1 LAQHDH
7 NDVDAPGNQPARPD
21 WAALYQRH
29 REAMLRVAASL
40 LRQAGR
46 DTGQAQDIVNQVFVE
61 VMNKPPDPPGNWEA
75 YLVKA
80 TAYRTKD
87 HMTTADA
94 RRAVPVGTGTRDDE
108 PVLLDRATDYDV
120 EEQAL
125 CAVRAEL
132 LRHRVREVLAGL
144 PDDQRRVV
152 RLRLFDR
159 MTNVEIAPLLDV
171 TPQRVSQLWKAG
183 WGTVWATVRDDPG
196 LWLEDEQGDE
206 G

>member
-1 LAQHDH
+1 MVQHEH
-7 NDVDAPGNQPARPD
+7 NHVDAPGNQPARPD

-29 REAMLRVAASL
+29 RETMLRVAASL

-46 DTGQAQDIVNQVFVE
+46 DTDQAQDIVNQVFVE
-61 VMNKPPDPPGNWEA
+61 VMNNPPDPPGNWEA

-87 HMTTADA
+87 HMTTAEA
-94 RRAVPVGTGTRDDE
+94 RRAVPAGTGARDDG
-108 PVLLDRATDYDV
+108 PVLLDRAADTDV
-120 EEQAL
+120 AEQAL
-125 CAVRAEL
+125 RAVRTER

-152 RLRLFDR
+152 RLRLFDG
-159 MTNVEIAPLLDV
+159 MGNVEIAPVLGV

-183 WGTVWATVRDDPG
+183 WSTVWSTLRDDPG
-196 LWLEDEQGDE
+196 LWLEDE
-206 G
+206 

>member
-1 LAQHDH
+1 LAQHNHD
-7 NDVDAPGNQPARPD
+7 DVDAPGNQSARPD

-29 REAMLRVAASL
+29 RETMLRVAASL
-40 LRQAGR
+40 LRQACQ
-46 DTGQAQDIVNQVFVE
+46 DTDQAQDIVNQVFVE

-87 HMTTADA
+87 HMTTAEA
-94 RRAVPVGTGTRDDE
+94 RRAVPAGTGTRDDG
-108 PVLLDRATDYDV
+108 PVLLDRAADYDV

-125 CAVRAEL
+125 RSVRTEQ

-152 RLRLFDR
+152 RLRLFNG
-159 MTNVEIAPLLDV
+159 MSNVEIAPLLGV

-183 WGTVWATVRDDPG
+183 WGTVWSALRGDPG
-196 LWLEDEQGDE
+196 LWLEDE
-206 G
+206 